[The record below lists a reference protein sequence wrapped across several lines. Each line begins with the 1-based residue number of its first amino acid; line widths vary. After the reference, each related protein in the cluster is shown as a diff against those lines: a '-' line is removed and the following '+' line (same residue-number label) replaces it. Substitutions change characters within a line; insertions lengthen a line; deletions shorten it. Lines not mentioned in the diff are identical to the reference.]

1 MSRFVYGSLMAP
13 EVLQALLGRVP
24 DRTEATVRG
33 YQRQSI
39 KGRVYP
45 ALIRCADTDARVR
58 GELIRGMSRREIA
71 VLDWF
76 EDEAYVPTRVEVETD
91 AGATETVTCYL
102 WDDSTLLEGE
112 WSFERFLASHLAG
125 YVELC
130 EAFREDV
137 RNNDLPSEEEEEE
150 EEMSDG

>member
-33 YQRQSI
+33 YRRFAI
-39 KGRVYP
+39 KDRVYP
-45 ALIRCADTDARVR
+45 ALVRSRGDADGDARVR
-58 GELIRGMSRREIA
+58 GELIRGMSRRELA

-76 EDEAYVPTRVEVETD
+76 EDEAYVPTDVEVET
-91 AGATETVTCYL
+91 GEGETETVTCYL
-102 WDDSTLLEGE
+102 WDDETRLDGE
-112 WSFERFLASHLAG
+112 WRFETFRASHLFPA
-125 YVELC
+125 YVEMC

-137 RNNDLPSEEEEEE
+137 RDNDLPPEEEEK
-150 EEMSDG
+150 

>member
-24 DRTEATVRG
+24 DRTEATARG
-33 YQRQSI
+33 YRRLAI
-39 KGRVYP
+39 EDRVYP
-45 ALIRCADTDARVR
+45 ALIRCDDRDARVR
-58 GELIRGMSRREIA
+58 GEIIRGMSRRELA

-102 WDDSTLLEGE
+102 WDDTTRTAGE
-112 WSFERFLASHLAG
+112 WSFQHFRAAHLAA
-125 YVELC
+125 YVEMC

-137 RNNDLPSEEEEEE
+137 QNNDLPPEEEEVGE
-150 EEMSDG
+150 

>member
-24 DRTEATVRG
+24 DRTKATVRG
-33 YQRQSI
+33 YLRWSI
-39 KGRVYP
+39 KDRVYP
-45 ALIRCADTDARVR
+45 AMTRGGDLDEVR
-58 GELIRGMSRREIA
+58 GELIHGMSRRELA

-102 WDDSTLLEGE
+102 WDDTTRTAGE
-112 WSFERFLASHLAG
+112 WSFQRFRAAHLAA
-125 YVELC
+125 YVEMC

-137 RNNDLPSEEEEEE
+137 QNNDLPPEEEETDE
-150 EEMSDG
+150 